1 LWSERMLR
9 TFFSIAGASLL
20 ATLLVGGKVEAH
32 L

>member
-1 LWSERMLR
+1 MLR